1 MWQDAKDPPMSRK
14 PPERTVTLH
23 FIDGTKLSLE
33 FPDQSGS
40 AAARKMKIA
49 DFMTAN
55 HLVVEAEGALM
66 ILPIANIKYM
76 SFSAPFMDSKAM
88 SEVLPR
94 HAIVGARIRF

>member
-1 MWQDAKDPPMSRK
+1 MSRK
-14 PPERTVTLH
+14 APERTVTLH

-40 AAARKMKIA
+40 TAARKMKIA

-76 SFSAPFMDSKAM
+76 TFSAPFMDSKAM
-88 SEVLPR
+88 AEVLPR

>member
-1 MWQDAKDPPMSRK
+1 MRTKSPD
-14 PPERTVTLH
+14 RTVTLH

-40 AAARKMKIA
+40 PAARKMKIA
-49 DFMTAN
+49 ELMAATQ
-55 HLVVEAEGALM
+55 LVVEAEGAVLVCPM
-66 ILPIANIKYM
+66 ANIKYM